1 MLDDYFKASP
11 GVNDLARLVIEPRSS
26 YPQSVA
32 IAMSF
37 QDAPSFANIIQFL
50 SREEIPF
57 SYLRALTIQSIGK
70 KFAFPC
76 ESSF

>member
-32 IAMSF
+32 IAMSY
-37 QDAPSFANIIQFL
+37 QD
-50 SREEIPF
+50 PF
-57 SYLRALTIQSIGK
+57 I
-70 KFAFPC
+70 C
-76 ESSF
+76 